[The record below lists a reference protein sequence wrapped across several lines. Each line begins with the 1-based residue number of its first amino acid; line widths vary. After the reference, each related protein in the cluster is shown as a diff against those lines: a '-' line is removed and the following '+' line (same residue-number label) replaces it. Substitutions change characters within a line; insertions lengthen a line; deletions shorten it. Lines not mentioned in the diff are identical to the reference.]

1 MIMNDDEFEWDDAKD
16 ALNQRKH
23 GISFDESRQVFDDF
37 NALDLLDDRFSYGE
51 ERSNITGIANGR
63 LTTVTYTMVRSK
75 YRLISARVANRN
87 EQDDY
92 YREAF
97 PEE

>member
-1 MIMNDDEFEWDDAKD
+1 MNNDEFEWDDAKD

-23 GISFDESRQVFDDF
+23 GISFEQSKQVFDDF
-37 NALDLLDDRFSYGE
+37 NAFDVIDDRFDYGE
-51 ERSNITGIANGR
+51 ERSNITGMVDSC
-63 LTTVTYTMVRSK
+63 LVTVTYTMVGSK
-75 YRLISARVANRN
+75 YRLISARTANRN
-87 EQDDY
+87 EQDSY